1 MKQIVFMFLLL
12 YWNTQSAR
20 SEIFSQSVTEGDNAF
35 LYCKHEGKV
44 VWSKD
49 RDGQRRTILSV
60 QNEEIKKY
68 IDDPHNRYRV
78 LSDLSLHI
86 KSVSLSDSGIYN
98 CNENTVVNLTV
109 TASVTPITT
118 VISQRSTVKESKS
131 TQSNTHPQFT
141 STVTP
146 ITTVISQRS
155 TVKESKS
162 TQSNTHPQFT
172 SAVTP
177 ITTVSSQRSTVKE
190 SKSTQS
196 NTHPKFTSTVTPITT
211 VISQSVKESKS
222 TQSNTHPKFTSA
234 VTPITTVISQR
245 STAKESKSTQSNT
258 HPKFTSTVTPITTV
272 SSQSSTV
279 KESKSTQ
286 SNTHPQFTSTDSVG
300 VIVAVSCGVV
310 FVALVLLILA
320 CIKRKGFDS
329 LDGPTNKYT
338 HPKFTSTPDEEYSF
352 VVYHRI

>member
-234 VTPITTVISQR
+234 
-245 STAKESKSTQSNT
+245 
-258 HPKFTSTVTPITTV
+258 
-272 SSQSSTV
+272 
-279 KESKSTQ
+279 
-286 SNTHPQFTSTDSVG
+286 DSVG

>member
-234 VTPITTVISQR
+234 
-245 STAKESKSTQSNT
+245 
-258 HPKFTSTVTPITTV
+258 
-272 SSQSSTV
+272 
-279 KESKSTQ
+279 
-286 SNTHPQFTSTDSVG
+286 DSVG

-320 CIKRKGFDS
+320 CIKRKVIHINTNISGFDS

>member
-234 VTPITTVISQR
+234 
-245 STAKESKSTQSNT
+245 
-258 HPKFTSTVTPITTV
+258 
-272 SSQSSTV
+272 
-279 KESKSTQ
+279 
-286 SNTHPQFTSTDSVG
+286 DSVG

-320 CIKRKGFDS
+320 CIKRKAVI
-329 LDGPTNKYT
+329 TNKKEKVNIYETVDNGDSTAQPAVPPQKQNDTVYYLAGDPNIVNLGQSKEIADHTYT
-338 HPKFTSTPDEEYSF
+338 LISESESKENLTDQGQDEPLYST
-352 VVYHRI
+352 IK

>member
-211 VISQSVKESKS
+211 V
-222 TQSNTHPKFTSA
+222 
-234 VTPITTVISQR
+234 
-245 STAKESKSTQSNT
+245 
-258 HPKFTSTVTPITTV
+258 

-320 CIKRKGFDS
+320 CIKRKVIHINTNISGFDS

>member
-141 STVTP
+141 ST
-146 ITTVISQRS
+146 
-155 TVKESKS
+155 
-162 TQSNTHPQFT
+162 
-172 SAVTP
+172 VTP

-320 CIKRKGFDS
+320 CIKRKVIHINTNISGFDS

>member
-177 ITTVSSQRSTVKE
+177 ITTV
-190 SKSTQS
+190 
-196 NTHPKFTSTVTPITT
+196 
-211 VISQSVKESKS
+211 ISQSVKESKS

-234 VTPITTVISQR
+234 
-245 STAKESKSTQSNT
+245 
-258 HPKFTSTVTPITTV
+258 
-272 SSQSSTV
+272 
-279 KESKSTQ
+279 
-286 SNTHPQFTSTDSVG
+286 DSVG

-320 CIKRKGFDS
+320 CIKRKAVI
-329 LDGPTNKYT
+329 TNKKEKVNIYETVDNGDSTAQPAVPPQKQNDTVYYLAGDPNIVNLGQSKEIADHTYT
-338 HPKFTSTPDEEYSF
+338 LISESESKENLTDQGQDEPLYST
-352 VVYHRI
+352 IK

>member
-146 ITTVISQRS
+146 ITTV
-155 TVKESKS
+155 
-162 TQSNTHPQFT
+162 
-172 SAVTP
+172 
-177 ITTVSSQRSTVKE
+177 SSQRSTVKE

-196 NTHPKFTSTVTPITT
+196 NTHPKFTST
-211 VISQSVKESKS
+211 
-222 TQSNTHPKFTSA
+222 

-320 CIKRKGFDS
+320 CIKRKVIHINTNISGFDS

>member
-177 ITTVSSQRSTVKE
+177 ITTV
-190 SKSTQS
+190 
-196 NTHPKFTSTVTPITT
+196 
-211 VISQSVKESKS
+211 ISQSVKESKS

-320 CIKRKGFDS
+320 CIKRKVIHINTNISGFDS

>member
-109 TASVTPITT
+109 TAS
-118 VISQRSTVKESKS
+118 
-131 TQSNTHPQFT
+131 
-141 STVTP
+141 VTP

-320 CIKRKGFDS
+320 CIKRKVIHINTNISGFDS

>member
-146 ITTVISQRS
+146 ITTVISQ
-155 TVKESKS
+155 
-162 TQSNTHPQFT
+162 
-172 SAVTP
+172 
-177 ITTVSSQRSTVKE
+177 
-190 SKSTQS
+190 
-196 NTHPKFTSTVTPITT
+196 
-211 VISQSVKESKS
+211 SVKESKS

-320 CIKRKGFDS
+320 CIKRKVIHINTNISGFDS

>member
-211 VISQSVKESKS
+211 VISQ
-222 TQSNTHPKFTSA
+222 
-234 VTPITTVISQR
+234 R

-320 CIKRKGFDS
+320 CIKRKVIHINTNISGFDS